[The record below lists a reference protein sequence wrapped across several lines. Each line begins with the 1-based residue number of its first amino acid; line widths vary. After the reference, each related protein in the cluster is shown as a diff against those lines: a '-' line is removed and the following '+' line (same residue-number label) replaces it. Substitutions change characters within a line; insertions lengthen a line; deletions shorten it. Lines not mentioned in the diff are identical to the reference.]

1 MRRITLALALSALAT
16 ASILPSTAAASG
28 PAAPGKETVEIN
40 CTGLGTI
47 TVSVPR
53 PEKSNGAG
61 QIVGEKGHGIPTA
74 TSFTLTD
81 VTTNTVIF
89 NETHVVGRGHAHSHQ
104 TVTQCESMFFEGP
117 ASTFFEGHEPPGVE
131 PSDIVRASF
140 EADVIV
146 KR

>member
-1 MRRITLALALSALAT
+1 
-16 ASILPSTAAASG
+16 
-28 PAAPGKETVEIN
+28 
-40 CTGLGTI
+40 
-47 TVSVPR
+47 
-53 PEKSNGAG
+53 
-61 QIVGEKGHGIPTA
+61 
-74 TSFTLTD
+74 LTD